1 MTVITIGNKRGQMD
15 FQEGDV
21 GYIRKTRL
29 DYIEN
34 TGDTAIGNFLF
45 LVR

>member
-1 MTVITIGNKRGQMD
+1 MTVMTIGNKPRTMD

-34 TGDTAIGNFLF
+34 TGDTAIGNFLSF
-45 LVR
+45 VR